1 MESKKG
7 ESKRRDDT
15 DEGKI
20 GRNEGKKEG
29 RNYRGREKG
38 GVDRKTDER
47 KRREEGIRHITNKKK
62 KERMPGEERGESHTR
77 LTRKKSRKLIY
88 KTLDV
93 SHKNKK

>member
-29 RNYRGREKG
+29 RK
-38 GVDRKTDER
+38 
-47 KRREEGIRHITNKKK
+47 EEITEEEK
-62 KERMPGEERGESHTR
+62 KEDR
-77 LTRKKSRKLIY
+77 
-88 KTLDV
+88 
-93 SHKNKK
+93 